1 MTVTRRHAGW
11 LVIVFFFGL
20 VAVVFQQILTNMAEQ
35 GITSGGPYDDAA
47 AYPQAVAIL
56 IAVMVV
62 LQIIVQR
69 FQRAAA
75 PDLTGYSL
83 AALRRPALLL
93 LIFAVYLF
101 LLGNLGYQLATPLMI
116 IAVMVLSGM
125 RRPLEIIAA
134 GVVISVVLA
143 FFFEVFLNIVLPGG
157 VFDLHIPF

>member
-1 MTVTRRHAGW
+1 MTVTRRHAAW

-47 AYPQAVAIL
+47 AYPQAVAIF

-75 PDLTGYSL
+75 ADLTGLSL

-93 LIFAVYLF
+93 AIFAGYLF

-125 RRPLEIIAA
+125 RRPLEVIAA
-134 GVVISVVLA
+134 SVVVSVVLA